1 MDTANETYVILVLA
15 FMVFFIFYRSPKKQN
30 VNDEAEGEGETVE
43 AEEAGETVEVGETG
57 EAGETQEG
65 GKKGDGKNRRK
76 FRRNNRYSSP
86 YYTKPFWLFSNYHP
100 YFNVYYDFYNP
111 WSISSKECTIESL
124 EKCKD
129 NYYHEACVDSKYN
142 ECLREKTMFQSYY
155 F

>member
-1 MDTANETYVILVLA
+1 
-15 FMVFFIFYRSPKKQN
+15 MVFFIFYRSPKKQT
-30 VNDEAEGEGETVE
+30 EEEETGTERE
-43 AEEAGETVEVGETG
+43 AEE
-57 EAGETQEG
+57 ETQEG
-65 GKKGDGKNRRK
+65 GKKPNRKNRRK
-76 FRRNNRYSSP
+76 FIRNNRYSSP

-129 NYYHEACVDSKYN
+129 NYYHEACFDSKYN

>member
-1 MDTANETYVILVLA
+1 MDTANEAYVILILA
-15 FMVFFIFYRSPKKQN
+15 FMVFFIFYRSPKKQTIN
-30 VNDEAEGEGETVE
+30 EEKGEERD
-43 AEEAGETVEVGETG
+43 AGQQG
-57 EAGETQEG
+57 QEG
-65 GKKGDGKNRRK
+65 GNKPDRK
-76 FRRNNRYSSP
+76 IRKEFRRNNRYSSP

-129 NYYHEACVDSKYN
+129 NYYHEACFDSNYN

>member
-1 MDTANETYVILVLA
+1 MDTANEAYVILILA
-15 FMVFFIFYRSPKKQN
+15 FMVFFIFYRSPKKQTIN
-30 VNDEAEGEGETVE
+30 EEKGEEQREKGEE
-43 AEEAGETVEVGETG
+43 QREKGEEQG
-57 EAGETQEG
+57 QEG
-65 GKKGDGKNRRK
+65 GKKPRQKNKNKIRRK

-111 WSISSKECTIESL
+111 WSISSKQCTIESL

-129 NYYHEACVDSKYN
+129 NYYHETCFDSKYN

>member
-1 MDTANETYVILVLA
+1 MDTTNETYVILVLA

-30 VNDEAEGEGETVE
+30 VNDEAG
-43 AEEAGETVEVGETG
+43 EAGEAGEAR

-65 GKKGDGKNRRK
+65 GKKGDRKNRRK